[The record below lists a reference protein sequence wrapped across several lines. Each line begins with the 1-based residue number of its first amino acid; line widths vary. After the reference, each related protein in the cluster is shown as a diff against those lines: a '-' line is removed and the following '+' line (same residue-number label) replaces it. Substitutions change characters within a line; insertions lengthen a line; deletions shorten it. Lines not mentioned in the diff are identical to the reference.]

1 MRYLVRKSAIL
12 LLTLFLVSLAVFFA
26 FHVIPGDSAMLIL
39 GTEAS
44 EESLAALRHEMG
56 RTGGSLPSIPAGSA
70 AFSGGISAFRS
81 STPGASPT
89 CWDPVSS

>member
-56 RTGGSLPSIPAGSA
+56 TDRGLFAQYTGWL
-70 AFSGGISAFRS
+70 GGIFR
-81 STPGASPT
+81 G
-89 CWDPVSS
+89 DFGVSLK